1 MIIIIHASIKF
12 RTNFGTTSKTPFQW
26 RFVGGPLLA
35 SIHILAGMMMGMMIF
50 IVKTYINTLFSP
62 ERVFTEQYP
71 KRIDVIL
78 HSSIKFL
85 Q

>member
-1 MIIIIHASIKF
+1 
-12 RTNFGTTSKTPFQW
+12 
-26 RFVGGPLLA
+26 
-35 SIHILAGMMMGMMIF
+35 MGMKIL
-50 IVKTYINTLFSP
+50 IVKTYINKLFSP
-62 ERVFTEQYP
+62 EIVFTEQYP